1 MKTNSKL
8 IFILYGVI
16 ALLLF
21 GGAYLLYKNTQISKE
36 VAQER
41 SEMRA
46 TVRKNQLQNDQQ
58 QLTFGMKTFAWA
70 VRNSLLQNKPG
81 EVNEYFNTL
90 VKDRGI
96 KEMLLVGND
105 GNVLIS
111 TNKKNQG
118 IAFTDRFPGYLLQR
132 EEVYF
137 DDKTPYEL
145 SAPITGPNQR
155 LGTLVMF
162 YSPAPMLPDT
172 LAGNSPL

>member
-1 MKTNSKL
+1 MKTNPKV

-16 ALLLF
+16 VLLLF
-21 GGAYLLYKNTQISKE
+21 GGAYLLYKNTQSNKE
-36 VAQER
+36 FAQER
-41 SEMRA
+41 SQMRTA
-46 TVRKNQLQNDQQ
+46 VQKNQLQNDRQ

-70 VRNSLLQNKPG
+70 VRNSLLQNKSG
-81 EVNEYFNTL
+81 EINEYFNTL

-96 KEMLLVGND
+96 KEMLLVGDD
-105 GNVLIS
+105 GNVMIS

-137 DDKTPYEL
+137 SDKIPYEL
-145 SAPITGPNQR
+145 SAPITAPNKR

-162 YSPAPMLPDT
+162 YSPAPILPDT
-172 LAGNSPL
+172 LVRQSDR